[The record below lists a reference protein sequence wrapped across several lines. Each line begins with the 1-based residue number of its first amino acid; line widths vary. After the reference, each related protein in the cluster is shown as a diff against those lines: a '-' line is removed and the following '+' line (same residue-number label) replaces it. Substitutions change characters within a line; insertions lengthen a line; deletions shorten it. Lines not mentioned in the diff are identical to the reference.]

1 MPTQRRA
8 EKRREQSEAQSAGH
22 SPARRS
28 WKKKTPE
35 EVFLA
40 QEEKL
45 REEVTVIE
53 EDLARKRQQLKKF
66 EQARKIFEAD

>member
-1 MPTQRRA
+1 MSTQ
-8 EKRREQSEAQSAGH
+8 KRSDRQPEQLTAATAPN
-22 SPARRS
+22 PARRS

-45 REEVTVIE
+45 REEVNAIE
-53 EDLARKRQQLKKF
+53 EDLARRRQQLKKF

>member
-1 MPTQRRA
+1 MSTQKQSDRQPEQLRA
-8 EKRREQSEAQSAGH
+8 ATARN
-22 SPARRS
+22 PARRS

-45 REEVTVIE
+45 REEVNTIE
-53 EDLARKRQQLKKF
+53 EDLAHKRQQLKKF

>member
-1 MPTQRRA
+1 MSTQKQSDRQAEQLRA
-8 EKRREQSEAQSAGH
+8 ATAGN
-22 SPARRS
+22 PARRS

-45 REEVTVIE
+45 REEVNAIE

>member
-1 MPTQRRA
+1 MSTQKQSDRQP
-8 EKRREQSEAQSAGH
+8 EQLRTTTARN
-22 SPARRS
+22 PARRS

-45 REEVTVIE
+45 REEVNTIE

>member
-1 MPTQRRA
+1 MPAQQRSDRQP
-8 EKRREQSEAQSAGH
+8 EQQVTATTARN
-22 SPARRS
+22 PARRS

-45 REEVTVIE
+45 REEVNAIE